1 MGRRRAEEVEEEEEE
16 EGANE
21 KWPMTVWMKRK
32 SRLVISH
39 RSQGCRCRIGTFP
52 ADWLSG
58 LSRGIQTEGGN
69 TSLQRNRVETKTS
82 STSYGKAFPF
92 FCYYIVQSAYNES
105 SMSSLIWERR
115 KICSPNRRRHSLSV
129 ASLHHLCHPPAG
141 KKIILSPPVTAG
153 WTGWG
158 SAPLWP
164 PVQAVVCVPNDATVL
179 IRCVSYKQSVSS
191 TPPVSERWKKPTAY
205 LIQTQTGAAASDQMS
220 IKEKV
225 KINFF
230 FSLVCCYWLAF
241 NRSIDAARIKVGAS
255 RKFPKQMYTLD
266 ISREARFEKVM
277 FVLNYIYRSWRSP
290 VRRVPV
296 DPQQSRLYGHLAPL
310 SQVHC
315 CWKTGGKSLPK
326 RKEATV
332 SRRWQEEKL
341 KLK

>member
-1 MGRRRAEEVEEEEEE
+1 MTDDRMD
-16 EGANE
+16 E
-21 KWPMTVWMKRK
+21 KKKPTCHQPSLPGLSLPNRHISSWLAV
-32 SRLVISH
+32 RLVTRDTDGGGKYESSAQSGGDKNLINFLWKS
-39 RSQGCRCRIGTFP
+39 FP
-52 ADWLSG
+52 
-58 LSRGIQTEGGN
+58 
-69 TSLQRNRVETKTS
+69 
-82 STSYGKAFPF
+82 FF

-266 ISREARFEKVM
+266 ISREAPFEKVM